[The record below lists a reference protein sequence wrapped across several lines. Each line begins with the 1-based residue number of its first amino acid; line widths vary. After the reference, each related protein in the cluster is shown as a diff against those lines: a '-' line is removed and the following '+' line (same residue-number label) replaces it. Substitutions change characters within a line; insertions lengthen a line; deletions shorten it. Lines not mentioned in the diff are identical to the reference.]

1 MLIPVNP
8 LLHPPAHLG
17 PNLLWFHASFVLK
30 ICGKKKSTKT
40 LNAAKSAKHK
50 GVLLITVYSLC
61 AILLSLI
68 KYYQKAGFLYHPKQR
83 GGFKS

>member
-1 MLIPVNP
+1 M
-8 LLHPPAHLG
+8 
-17 PNLLWFHASFVLK
+17 
-30 ICGKKKSTKT
+30 

-68 KYYQKAGFLYHPKQR
+68 KHYQKADFLYHPKQG